1 MPIVGLT
8 DRRRSRYPEVGVIRK
23 GEKKP
28 ESGNKPGKD
37 LSYFRMD
44 TQDAS
49 VQKLWDELYPKEP
62 RELIITLPHR
72 TVEENFSVWKEE
84 WIASGLAH
92 RCDGKFMVQQR
103 DKQGEMVM
111 FSDGDQ
117 KPCPG
122 GCSIAGRLSAILPQ
136 MRRLST
142 VMVFTSSKWDVI
154 NLTDNLNALYDIKQN
169 LMGIP
174 IILRRV
180 LKSISTP
187 RGNGKR
193 ARSKSWLLQL
203 EAAPGYVAAELEYRA
218 HEALP
223 RVHLP
228 AIAAPKARIEPDP
241 TWREWE
247 PEVVAANGED
257 APGPVID
264 VEPVLAEPPQR
275 VVHTEP
281 AEAATVETPPS
292 PTYDRAA
299 FLLRADLAAKIETF
313 QRGYEG
319 GTHDGKATD
328 PATPVQA
335 GLVASLLT
343 EAFAP
348 DENATQEYHSALK
361 FLFKADSAGDLTF
374 CQARAALSWLTT
386 KKNPETGEYPL
397 NDGVSAAARLCVREA
412 MLAAGQAEM
421 AVLGEEE

>member
-8 DRRRSRYPEVGVIRK
+8 DQQRSRYPEVGVIRK
-23 GEKKP
+23 GEKRP
-28 ESGNKPGKD
+28 EGGKGIGKD

-49 VQKLWDELYPKEP
+49 VQKLWNELYPKEP

-72 TVEENFSVWKEE
+72 TVEENFSAWKEE

-92 RCDGKFMVQQR
+92 RCDGQFMVQQR
-103 DKQGEMVM
+103 DKKGEMVM
-111 FSDGDQ
+111 FSDGDR

-122 GCSIAGRLSAILPQ
+122 GCSIAGRLSVILPQ

-142 VMVFTSSKWDVI
+142 VMVATSSKWDII
-154 NLTDNLNALYDIKQN
+154 NLTENLNALYDIKQS

-193 ARSKSWLLQL
+193 ARQKSWLLQL

-228 AIAAPKARIEPDP
+228 AIAAPKARIHDDH
-241 TWREWE
+241 TWREWD
-247 PEVVAANGED
+247 PEVMAANGED

-264 VEPVLAEPPQR
+264 AEPVLAETPRR
-275 VVHTEP
+275 VAHTAP
-281 AEAATVETPPS
+281 AEAAAVEAPPFVADDFPEHLAYLTGVETNQEREDMEWS
-292 PTYDRAA
+292 DFWQAA
-299 FLLRADLAAKIETF
+299 VKDLGFNHSRHASNALKGAIGDHPVTSLNKS
-313 QRGYEG
+313 QRWAILARSQE
-319 GTHDGKATD
+319 
-328 PATPVQA
+328 QA
-335 GLVASLLT
+335 G
-343 EAFAP
+343 
-348 DENATQEYHSALK
+348 
-361 FLFKADSAGDLTF
+361 
-374 CQARAALSWLTT
+374 
-386 KKNPETGEYPL
+386 
-397 NDGVSAAARLCVREA
+397 
-412 MLAAGQAEM
+412 
-421 AVLGEEE
+421 LGEEE